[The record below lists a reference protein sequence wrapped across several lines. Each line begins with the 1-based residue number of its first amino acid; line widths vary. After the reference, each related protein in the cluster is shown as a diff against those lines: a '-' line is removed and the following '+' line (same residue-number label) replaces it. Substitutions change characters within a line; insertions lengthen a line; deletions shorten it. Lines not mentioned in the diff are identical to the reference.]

1 MEIEYPFRFRWSKA
15 IEARFRAAPIY
26 LRHHDSIE
34 GVFRD
39 GEEVTLQCPI
49 LVEPFAT
56 MPEGDFMSLSAFSY
70 SMSAMSQD
78 TRVGRYCS
86 IAKNVEKL
94 GIAHPTDRITT
105 HVISFRHYYIQMMR
119 DHFGTCAPRIPF
131 EAEKGPV
138 VIGNDVWI
146 GQDVLIQQG
155 VTIGDGAVIGAGA
168 VVTRDVPPFAI
179 VGGTPARI
187 IRYRLSPEE
196 RRRALET
203 QWWRFSPDQFAHLP
217 MDKPSAFLDGIER
230 MIDEGVA
237 PYAPPRIDIARMVRE
252 ALGG

>member
-1 MEIEYPFRFRWSKA
+1 MEIEYPFRFRWNKA

-39 GEEVTLQCPI
+39 GEEVTLRCPI

-56 MPEGDFMSLSAFSY
+56 MPEGDFLSLSAFSY

-105 HVISFRHYYIQMMR
+105 HVVSFRHYYVQMMR
-119 DHFGTCAPRIPF
+119 DNFGKCAPRIPF
-131 EAEKGPV
+131 DAEKGPV

-155 VTIGDGAVIGAGA
+155 VTVGDGRWSARAPSSRGTCRPSPSSGERLRGSSATASRPKSAAARWRHDGGASRPTSSRICRWTGL
-168 VVTRDVPPFAI
+168 PPFSTA
-179 VGGTPARI
+179 
-187 IRYRLSPEE
+187 
-196 RRRALET
+196 
-203 QWWRFSPDQFAHLP
+203 
-217 MDKPSAFLDGIER
+217 
-230 MIDEGVA
+230 
-237 PYAPPRIDIARMVRE
+237 
-252 ALGG
+252 